1 MVNIDISPERK
12 RLQLRYADLKKNF
25 AVLTEKRDHMN
36 QFEGPNLCSLYLE
49 LLGHLQYER
58 LALQIECKALQMRQ
72 QLMQAYINRDEEP
85 DLEDVERQIQEA
97 VAEYNKILAEEAE
110 RLKAARE
117 ILNAPLMSEE
127 ESKEMKD
134 LYKFLVRQLHPD
146 LHPDQAERESD
157 LFLQVQA
164 AYKLCDI
171 DKLREI
177 ALLLDSKKLDK
188 TDLTETYDELQH
200 KVKLI
205 EDKIKDIR
213 EKIDKL
219 LNSFPFIYREKLDD
233 REWVEEQQ
241 NMVKQDIE
249 NLKETKSKLERIVAV
264 MREYKR

>member
-1 MVNIDISPERK
+1 MLFVLGLIDR
-12 RLQLRYADLKKNF
+12 
-25 AVLTEKRDHMN
+25 
-36 QFEGPNLCSLYLE
+36 
-49 LLGHLQYER
+49 LQYER
-58 LALQIECKALQMRQ
+58 LALQIVCKALQMRQ
-72 QLMQAYINRDEEP
+72 QLMQAYINRDGNP
-85 DLEDVERQIQEA
+85 DLEDVERQIQGA
-97 VAEYNKILAEEAE
+97 VTEYNKILEEEAE
-110 RLKAARE
+110 RLKTARE
-117 ILNAPLMSEE
+117 FLNAPLMSEE
-127 ESKEMKD
+127 EGREMKD
-134 LYKFLVRQLHPD
+134 LYKFPVRQSHPD
-146 LHPDQAERESD
+146 FHPDQAEREAD
-157 LFLQVQA
+157 LFLQVQT

-171 DKLREI
+171 DELREI

-188 TDLTETYDELQH
+188 TDLAETYDELQH

-219 LNSFPFIYREKLDD
+219 LSSFPFIYREKLDD